1 MSARTLNNSIGKGI
15 HMVRSRLA
23 AAAAV
28 TVLSLAAG
36 SASAAGYVGA
46 IPLAPNTNQFITTF
60 FGNNTRIEGWYGA
73 NLYLVGGPATLT
85 IEYFGAEA
93 GFSNTFSWNAGVL
106 YSHVGGTGGAAGTF
120 DNDAPTGSLGAED
133 TIAANTVI
141 NNVASGLLPFI
152 FGTGGANGTVANGA
166 NNDNT
171 NLAPN
176 FFMSFDNNYVLDT
189 NVNGS
194 TAGGGQSVFIFFDD
208 SGAQNDDNHD
218 DMVIRIS
225 ITGGS
230 FTVPEP
236 GALALVGLALT
247 GLGLSRRRK
256 AQR

>member
-1 MSARTLNNSIGKGI
+1 MSKFKMI
-15 HMVRSRLA
+15 A
-23 AAAAV
+23 AAAAIS
-28 TVLSLAAG
+28 VLAFGAG
-36 SASAAGYVGA
+36 QASAAAYVGS
-46 IPLAPNTNQFITTF
+46 IPLAPNTNQFITKF
-60 FGNNTRIEGWYGA
+60 FGNNTSIEGWYGA
-73 NLYLVGGPATLT
+73 NLYLIGGPATLT

-93 GFSNTFSWNAGVL
+93 GFSNTFSWNGNQL

-120 DNDAPTGSLGAED
+120 VDNIPTGSLGGED
-133 TIAANTVI
+133 VIAANTVI

-152 FGTGGANGTVANGA
+152 FGTGGNNGTVANGA

-171 NLAPN
+171 TNAPN

-189 NVNGS
+189 NINGS
-194 TAGGGQSVFIFFDD
+194 TAGGGQSVFLFFDD

-218 DMVIRIS
+218 DFVIRIS

-247 GLGLSRRRK
+247 GLGLSRRR
-256 AQR
+256 AARG